1 MVRTEWNSISLA
13 ILGIGAT
20 GFSVAKFFERQNIPF
35 VFADTRSNPP
45 LLEEAKQKHPKA
57 RFVLERFDECFF
69 ESIEKMVVSP
79 GIPPDTPILEVARE
93 KGIKLIGDVTI
104 FFE

>member
-20 GFSVAKFFERQNIPF
+20 GFSVAKFFERQDIPF

-45 LLEEAKQKHPKA
+45 LLEEAKQKYPKA
-57 RFVLERFDECFF
+57 RFVLERFDEHFAKVILF
-69 ESIEKMVVSP
+69 SVPNLDKGTEKS
-79 GIPPDTPILEVARE
+79 TFL
-93 KGIKLIGDVTI
+93 
-104 FFE
+104 